1 MPSAPA
7 RRDAMPRTRPV
18 AESMGD
24 AMKKKAEQEMKNQ
37 KKHAT
42 ITEEN
47 DEDDQY
53 SDGFDWEIMWF
64 NYYKFN
70 I

>member
-1 MPSAPA
+1 MPSAPG

-18 AESMGD
+18 AESMGE
-24 AMKKKAEQEMKNQ
+24 AMKKKAEQEAKNQ

-47 DEDDQY
+47 DEDD
-53 SDGFDWEIMWF
+53 
-64 NYYKFN
+64 
-70 I
+70 

>member
-1 MPSAPA
+1 MPSAPG

-18 AESMGD
+18 ADSMGE
-24 AMKKKAEQEMKNQ
+24 AMKKKAEQEAKNQ

-53 SDGFDWEIMWF
+53 SDGFD
-64 NYYKFN
+64 
-70 I
+70 